1 MLAYALIPRILTLP
15 LELRLEVQD
24 AFAGALGTV
33 WLVLVAIAGVG
44 LLASLFMKG
53 LPLHAELDE
62 RWALV
67 EMDVSNVRDAGR
79 RGRVPP
85 LRFVAIVYPFF
96 LDLYEKIRNGECP
109 RDGGEGGFSC

>member
-1 MLAYALIPRILTLP
+1 MLAYALIPRIPTLS

-67 EMDVSNVRDAGR
+67 EMDVSNARDAGR